1 MLKTVVRRG
10 KHPKQKKPPLLFF
23 RGRDLHAVSVLK
35 DFWKEYSVIY
45 LRLYV
50 RLVK

>member
-1 MLKTVVRRG
+1 MLKTVIRRG

-23 RGRDLHAVSVLK
+23 RERDLHTVSVLK
-35 DFWKEYSVIY
+35 DFLNEYSVVY
-45 LRLYV
+45 LRLYA